1 MNIHTNYINRLIDY
15 TSKVYSKNMKGTQK
29 LSKYQYLV
37 GIDLTNEDTSE
48 FSMNRV
54 DLSNK
59 SKKFLKYS
67 DRLSA
72 TKAAHLQK
80 NGSIEK
86 QQREILQI

>member
-1 MNIHTNYINRLIDY
+1 
-15 TSKVYSKNMKGTQK
+15 MKGIQK
-29 LSKYQYLV
+29 LPKYRYLA
-37 GIDLTNEDTSE
+37 GIDLTNGDASE

-80 NGSIEK
+80 MGV
-86 QQREILQI
+86 